1 MTLKNMIELADGLTP
16 IETEIGYYIL
26 KNQEDILDMSVI
38 ELAEKTFVS
47 KSAIH
52 RFCKKIGLKGFNEL
66 KVILAKDISEMK
78 SDIEMIDVNY
88 PFERKDGPQMI
99 AKKLSKLYETAI
111 YDTYDYMD
119 FIELHKVA
127 QLLHKAEVI
136 DIYTHSHNM
145 NVAENFQDKMLS
157 IGRQVT
163 CQDDD
168 YKQRRQALMG
178 DRNHVAVILSYSG
191 RATFIKRLIPIV
203 KKQHTPILW
212 IGRMGNEEIAE
223 QSDYQLYLSDI

>member
-78 SDIEMIDVNY
+78 SEDVY
-88 PFERKDGPQMI
+88 KRQGLPFHR
-99 AKKLSKLYETAI
+99 
-111 YDTYDYMD
+111 
-119 FIELHKVA
+119 
-127 QLLHKAEVI
+127 
-136 DIYTHSHNM
+136 
-145 NVAENFQDKMLS
+145 
-157 IGRQVT
+157 
-163 CQDDD
+163 
-168 YKQRRQALMG
+168 
-178 DRNHVAVILSYSG
+178 
-191 RATFIKRLIPIV
+191 
-203 KKQHTPILW
+203 
-212 IGRMGNEEIAE
+212 
-223 QSDYQLYLSDI
+223 

>member
-111 YDTYDYMD
+111 
-119 FIELHKVA
+119 
-127 QLLHKAEVI
+127 
-136 DIYTHSHNM
+136 
-145 NVAENFQDKMLS
+145 
-157 IGRQVT
+157 
-163 CQDDD
+163 
-168 YKQRRQALMG
+168 
-178 DRNHVAVILSYSG
+178 
-191 RATFIKRLIPIV
+191 
-203 KKQHTPILW
+203 
-212 IGRMGNEEIAE
+212 
-223 QSDYQLYLSDI
+223 

>member
-78 SDIEMIDVNY
+78 SDVEMIHLN
-88 PFERKDGPQMI
+88 EK
-99 AKKLSKLYETAI
+99 
-111 YDTYDYMD
+111 MD
-119 FIELHKVA
+119 H
-127 QLLHKAEVI
+127 
-136 DIYTHSHNM
+136 
-145 NVAENFQDKMLS
+145 
-157 IGRQVT
+157 R
-163 CQDDD
+163 
-168 YKQRRQALMG
+168 
-178 DRNHVAVILSYSG
+178 
-191 RATFIKRLIPIV
+191 
-203 KKQHTPILW
+203 
-212 IGRMGNEEIAE
+212 
-223 QSDYQLYLSDI
+223 